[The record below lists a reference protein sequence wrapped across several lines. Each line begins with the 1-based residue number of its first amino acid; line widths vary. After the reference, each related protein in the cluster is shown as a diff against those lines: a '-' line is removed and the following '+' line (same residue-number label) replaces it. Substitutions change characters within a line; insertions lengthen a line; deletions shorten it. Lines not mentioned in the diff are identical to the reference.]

1 MQLRHKK
8 CSSAIHNH
16 KWPVADGIA
25 AEAHMDSVV
34 PVKKAKLRQKSAVST
49 VQITLHQCQEV
60 FINPIV
66 TAGVNVVIIIV
77 IVLLDVILFIIP
89 YHLAVC
95 LSVCLSQKVLVASW

>member
-49 VQITLHQCQEV
+49 VQITLHQCQKEV

-95 LSVCLSQKVLVASW
+95 LSVCHKKF